1 MSWQSRLTQVAGNP
15 PKLTWSRILS
25 SKCLSSGFRDR
36 NAVNWLSWGK
46 KAVFSIPATMKQCF
60 QILCLPC
67 LHNLF
72 EPERDS
78 KKATYLILK
87 DFCVQIYLAAQT
99 RNDEW
104 WVWNFAFAF
113 GRLRASWD
121 VECLTVVE
129 TQINTFPQSACPQ
142 TPSRTWQTSFNWK
155 SEQLLFHWSFHL
167 SMYWG
172 CHYPILR
179 CVSSDMMI
187 IFCKNSW
194 KPQTKKDISWSSQS
208 LSSSF
213 LVEIFVIVVLS
224 SLVLF
229 PSIERKVSDTRR
241 KP

>member
-1 MSWQSRLTQVAGNP
+1 MNIFIPYSNWGLRTEGRIKDLGSEDWGQPFTLWVLKSPHKLKTLQLWTGCATLVSHLGFSVIEGFLCTNIFGCTKIGGTNP
-15 PKLTWSRILS
+15 
-25 SKCLSSGFRDR
+25 
-36 NAVNWLSWGK
+36 
-46 KAVFSIPATMKQCF
+46 Q
-60 QILCLPC
+60 
-67 LHNLF
+67 
-72 EPERDS
+72 
-78 KKATYLILK
+78 
-87 DFCVQIYLAAQT
+87 
-99 RNDEW
+99 W

-167 SMYWG
+167 SMHWG
-172 CHYPILR
+172 CHFPIFR

-208 LSSSF
+208 LSFSF
-213 LVEIFVIVVLS
+213 LVEIFVIMVLS

-229 PSIERKVSDTRR
+229 SSIERKVSDTRR
-241 KP
+241 KL

>member
-1 MSWQSRLTQVAGNP
+1 MSPQKSSQIENFAALNRLCHPG
-15 PKLTWSRILS
+15 LTFGILCYWRIFVYKYIWLH
-25 SKCLSSGFRDR
+25 K
-36 NAVNWLSWGK
+36 NWRHKPAMMSLE
-46 KAVFSIPATMKQCF
+46 FSI
-60 QILCLPC
+60 
-67 LHNLF
+67 
-72 EPERDS
+72 
-78 KKATYLILK
+78 
-87 DFCVQIYLAAQT
+87 
-99 RNDEW
+99 
-104 WVWNFAFAF
+104 FAF
-113 GRLRASWD
+113 GHLRASWE

-208 LSSSF
+208 LSFSF
-213 LVEIFVIVVLS
+213 LVEIFVIMVLS

-229 PSIERKVSDTRR
+229 SSIERKVSDTRR